1 MSLLEKFF
9 KKQKEPVEEE
19 ISQKEEPEPEIL
31 RRKIT
36 IRHAQQILEDGKI
49 YDTGKSAEFF
59 PRFFCSMND
68 IDVKRAYFLAPN
80 GETFSAEQDR
90 VSGFSLCDGG
100 KVQETIISYHD
111 LRIEPEGRRRYFEYS
126 KVNEKFPKK

>member
-19 ISQKEEPEPEIL
+19 IPQKEESEPEIL
-31 RRKIT
+31 RKKIT
-36 IRHAQQILEDGKI
+36 IRHAQQILEDGRI

-59 PRFFCSMND
+59 LQFFCSMND
-68 IDVKRAYFLAPN
+68 IDAKRAYFLASN
-80 GETFSAEQDR
+80 GEVFSAEQDH
-90 VSGFSLCDGG
+90 VTGFSLCDGG

-111 LRIEPEGRRRYFEYS
+111 LRIEPEGRRKYFEFS
-126 KVNEKFPKK
+126 KVNEKFSKK